1 MLPLMA
7 AYAIN
12 LAYHREVTPKMLSCD
27 DAAPRWTGR
36 SELSMIAPT
45 SPASPCDLK
54 EWISDVLGKIFGWT
68 SGATLGTLFTIAKRG
83 EPVGTDEFGNRYYQS
98 RDTTSYDGRRRR
110 WVVYNGYADA
120 SKVPPDWHGWLHYTF
135 DEPPTEHPLPRRSW
149 EKDHLPNLTGTPMA
163 WRPQGSLAAEGRRP
177 AATGDYEA
185 WRPE

>member
-1 MLPLMA
+1 MLALLPAL
-7 AYAIN
+7 AIN
-12 LAYHREVTPKMLSCD
+12 LASERRVTPKMLSLPRD
-27 DAAPRWTGR
+27 APRWTR
-36 SELSMIAPT
+36 PLRLSMIAPMSPLPKATET
-45 SPASPCDLK
+45 SGFF
-54 EWISDVLGKIFGWT
+54 DVLGRIFGWT
-68 SGATLGTLFTIAKRG
+68 SGATIGTLFTIAKRG
-83 EPVGTDEFGNRYYQS
+83 VPVGTDEFGNRYFQS